1 MKLATTPGE
10 TYAVTAAVPC
20 TVHAVLPDA
29 PPLLLLTI
37 ELPGQYLVT
46 APSSALDID
55 QDTVLVT
62 RSFNPAPAARPFA
75 RAACGGINQ
84 RLPFL

>member
-1 MKLATTPGE
+1 MKLATNPGE
-10 TYAVTAAVPC
+10 TYAITAAVPC

-55 QDTVLVT
+55 GDTVLVT
-62 RSFNPAPAARPFA
+62 RSF
-75 RAACGGINQ
+75 
-84 RLPFL
+84 

>member
-62 RSFNPAPAARPFA
+62 RSFNSAPVARPFA